1 MHIVV
6 CDSVYNLN
14 SICFS
19 LLEDTK
25 MGLVEKILKK
35 SLVKNVKNAAMHE
48 VISYMDA
55 TRSIDSITQ
64 KSTSTYI
71 LFIRKKKYSS
81 QRNFTVTDQH
91 DKERYNIKSIFPVF
105 QRPRICLYDIES
117 HELGKIIL
125 DSNSSLDPYATI
137 YLEGKKLGKIN
148 RKLSVRIKLSLS
160 FNNWSLVGNLMQDS
174 FTVTDEH
181 DNTIMKLNIAFN
193 SKGTYVLEINNQEH
207 EILSLLL
214 AMAVDFTL
222 HKDN

>member
-1 MHIVV
+1 MT
-6 CDSVYNLN
+6 L
-14 SICFS
+14 
-19 LLEDTK
+19 
-25 MGLVEKILKK
+25 
-35 SLVKNVKNAAMHE
+35 
-48 VISYMDA
+48 
-55 TRSIDSITQ
+55 
-64 KSTSTYI
+64 
-71 LFIRKKKYSS
+71 
-81 QRNFTVTDQH
+81 
-91 DKERYNIKSIFPVF
+91 
-105 QRPRICLYDIES
+105 DIGS

>member
-1 MHIVV
+1 MLKMQLCTKLSITWMPHDLLIPSPKKVRLLI
-6 CDSVYNLN
+6 SYLFGKRNTLLN
-14 SICFS
+14 VIS
-19 LLEDTK
+19 LLPIN
-25 MGLVEKILKK
+25 MIKK
-35 SLVKNVKNAAMHE
+35 STILNLFFLYFNVH
-48 VISYMDA
+48 
-55 TRSIDSITQ
+55 
-64 KSTSTYI
+64 
-71 LFIRKKKYSS
+71 
-81 QRNFTVTDQH
+81 
-91 DKERYNIKSIFPVF
+91 VF
-105 QRPRICLYDIES
+105 VSMTLDIGS